1 MTKTNLKTAPKTTVG
16 DVIASNVDFLKS
28 ASVNVAVTSGSITV
42 RLTDDEKLPAVF
54 AALPRQAQ
62 KILKFIGDHL
72 VDGVCELTP
81 ELRSELDEYVIH
93 KSEENAVVTTYL
105 GLLLGNPWGPRLS
118 KKLRKAQDGDHF
130 ACLTRV

>member
-105 GLLLGNPWGPRLS
+105 GLLLGNSCPSAPFFVPGR
-118 KKLRKAQDGDHF
+118 
-130 ACLTRV
+130 